1 MKMSR
6 LVTAV
11 AAMAVLGLAS
21 AGRAAINGSNHDF
34 TGPGSFDVPGVT
46 DTCSPCHVP
55 HKPKQNVP
63 LWGHT
68 LTGASYN
75 LYNTNASYSSGNGAY
90 YNSSPESFT
99 GSNTRACLS
108 CHDGT
113 VAVERNGV
121 FLTSALNPGG
131 WILWNNG
138 AATAAGNASG
148 LLGSHPIG
156 VNYTTLQAAKPTE
169 FAAAPPAAIKLEGGN
184 MVQCTSCHNAHN
196 VNPKMLVMANT
207 NSALCLGCHTK

>member
-1 MKMSR
+1 MKR
-6 LVTAV
+6 LATGWVALAAV
-11 AAMAVLGLAS
+11 CAAPAAWAVIAAS
-21 AGRAAINGSNHDF
+21 AHDF
-34 TGPGSFDVPGVT
+34 SGPGSFDVPGVV
-46 DTCSPCHVP
+46 DTCSSCHVP

-68 LTGASYN
+68 LTGSSFN
-75 LYNTNASYSSGNGAY
+75 LYNTNPAYSSGNGAY
-90 YNSSPESFT
+90 YDASPNSFT

-121 FLTSALNPGG
+121 FLTSGANPGA

-148 LLGSHPIG
+148 LLGSHPVG
-156 VNYTTLQAAKPTE
+156 VDYAALSAANPTE
-169 FAAAPPAAIKLEGGN
+169 FDTTPDPRIKLEGGTH
-184 MVQCTSCHNAHN
+184 VQCTSCHNAHN
-196 VNPKMLVMANT
+196 IVPKMLVMSNAA
-207 NSALCLGCHTK
+207 SALCTGCHTK